1 LRSADFDYPLP
12 AERIAQEPLAER
24 DASRLLYLPPDGGIE
39 DRAFRDLPTLL
50 RAGDLLVVNETR
62 VRRARL
68 HGVDDAGRDIEL
80 LVLSR
85 ADNGEYQCLAR
96 PARLATPGTVVRVGA
111 DLFATV
117 VGVSTTHRGGRMIT
131 FDTPD
136 ADAAIERLG
145 AAPLPPYIHTELRD
159 PERYQTTYA
168 TGDPDSAAA
177 PTAGLHFTDSV
188 ISNLRAAGIGW
199 ATLRLDVGLGTFA
212 PIRADRV
219 EDHPMHEERYT
230 LPVETVVAIERTRG
244 SGGRV
249 IAVGTT
255 VVRVLET
262 CTGEDGTLRA
272 ASGATSLF
280 IHPGHPFRAVDG
292 LLTNFHQP
300 RSSLL
305 VLLAA
310 FIGDERW
317 RSAYAHALH
326 AGYRFLSLGD
336 CMLCWR
342 VQA

>member
-1 LRSADFDYPLP
+1 
-12 AERIAQEPLAER
+12 
-24 DASRLLYLPPDGGIE
+24 
-39 DRAFRDLPTLL
+39 
-50 RAGDLLVVNETR
+50 
-62 VRRARL
+62 
-68 HGVDDAGRDIEL
+68 
-80 LVLSR
+80 
-85 ADNGEYQCLAR
+85 
-96 PARLATPGTVVRVGA
+96 
-111 DLFATV
+111 
-117 VGVSTTHRGGRMIT
+117 
-131 FDTPD
+131 
-136 ADAAIERLG
+136 
-145 AAPLPPYIHTELRD
+145 
-159 PERYQTTYA
+159 
-168 TGDPDSAAA
+168 
-177 PTAGLHFTDSV
+177 
-188 ISNLRAAGIGW
+188 
-199 ATLRLDVGLGTFA
+199 
-212 PIRADRV
+212 
-219 EDHPMHEERYT
+219 MHEERYT